1 MFIFNNSQRDLSNFL
16 SQMFG
21 QNNVNYVIVQKDYDD
36 CKDCDKDCKDNNCNV
51 WKTTTMSEKRQEQ
64 EIKKIESLIKRKEK
78 SIQYFEKKLEQ
89 FQDELTRLYS
99 TKNKI
104 LKNDLIERLNK
115 REKLYY
121 MLKNQ
126 IKVNQEEEKEHKEK
140 ALNELKEENRFTLKY
155 FIDWQ
160 EVDKETYEKVKNWED
175 MTNHSFE
182 EVKKTARFFIWDKEY
197 SEQEFFEVLKN
208 KKK

>member
-1 MFIFNNSQRDLSNFL
+1 MFIFNNGKKELSDFL

-21 QNNVNYVIVQKDYDD
+21 QNNVNYVIVQKDYDKDCDRD
-36 CKDCDKDCKDNNCNV
+36 CKDKNCNV

-64 EIKKIESLIKRKEK
+64 EIRKVESLIKRKQK

-99 TKNKI
+99 TKNK
-104 LKNDLIERLNK
+104 LFKNDLIEKLNR

-121 MLKNQ
+121 DLKNQ
-126 IKVNQEEEKEHKEK
+126 IKVNPEEEKECKEK
-140 ALNELKEENRFTLKY
+140 QLNELKQENRFTLKY

-160 EVDKETYEKVKNWED
+160 EVDKETYEKDKNSEN
-175 MTNHSFE
+175 NHSFE
-182 EVKKTARFFIWDKEY
+182 EVKKTARFFIWDQEY
-197 SEQEFFEVLKN
+197 SEQEFFEALKNKN

>member
-36 CKDCDKDCKDNNCNV
+36 CKD
-51 WKTTTMSEKRQEQ
+51 
-64 EIKKIESLIKRKEK
+64 
-78 SIQYFEKKLEQ
+78 
-89 FQDELTRLYS
+89 ELTRLYT

-104 LKNDLIERLNK
+104 LKNDLIEKLNK

-121 MLKNQ
+121 EFQKQ
-126 IKVNQEEEKEHKEK
+126 IKVNSEEENKEK
-140 ALNELKEENRFTLKY
+140 TLNELKEENRFMLKY

-160 EVDKETYEKVKNWED
+160 EVDKETYEKVKNWD

-197 SEQEFFEVLKN
+197 SEKEFFEVLK
-208 KKK
+208 KKKK

>member
-1 MFIFNNSQRDLSNFL
+1 MFIFNNSQRDLSDFL
-16 SQMFG
+16 SQMFW
-21 QNNVNYVIVQKDYDD
+21 QNNINYVIVQKDYD
-36 CKDCDKDCKDNNCNV
+36 DCKDNNCNV

-89 FQDELTRLYS
+89 FQDELTRLYT

-104 LKNDLIERLNK
+104 LKNDLIEKLNK

-126 IKVNQEEEKEHKEK
+126 IKVNTEEEKELKEK
-140 ALNELKEENRFTLKY
+140 QLNELKEENRFTLKY

-160 EVDKETYEKVKNWED
+160 EVDQETYEKVKNWED

-182 EVKKTARFFIWDKEY
+182 EVKKTARFFIWDQEY
-197 SEQEFFEVLKN
+197 SEKEFFEMLKNKN

>member
-1 MFIFNNSQRDLSNFL
+1 MFIFNNSKKELSDFL

-21 QNNVNYVIVQKDYDD
+21 QNNVNYVIVQKDYDKS
-36 CKDCDKDCKDNNCNV
+36 CKDCEDKTCNV
-51 WKTTTMSEKRQEQ
+51 WKTTTMSEKRKEQ
-64 EIKKIESLIKRKEK
+64 EIKKVDSLIKRKQK

-99 TKNKI
+99 TKNKL
-104 LKNDLIERLNK
+104 LKNDLIEKLNK

-121 MLKNQ
+121 DLKNQ
-126 IKVNQEEEKEHKEK
+126 IKVNSEEKERKEK
-140 ALNELKEENRFTLKY
+140 QLNELKDENRFTLKY

-160 EVDKETYEKVKNWED
+160 EVDKETYEKVKNSD
-175 MTNHSFE
+175 TNNHSFE
-182 EVKKTARFFIWDKEY
+182 EVKKTARFFIWDQEY
-197 SEQEFFEVLKN
+197 SEQEFFETLKNKN